1 MSAEAAVHGAMGRPD
16 GAPKNSAVSDV
27 LCQSSP
33 QPAGTVFGHFPTD
46 SSLEFQTRVGLRYSS
61 VWTIGKAV

>member
-1 MSAEAAVHGAMGRPD
+1 MVQWVVRKVLRKTPQCLMS
-16 GAPKNSAVSDV
+16 

-46 SSLEFQTRVGLRYSS
+46 SSLDLQTRFGLRQF
-61 VWTIGKAV
+61 V